1 MNYHALAI
9 DGPAGAGKSTVAKLL
24 AKKLGYIYIDTGA
37 MYRAVTLKALELE
50 VDIDDPQAF
59 GFLKETD
66 MAFND
71 GILYVNGEDV
81 SLKIRSNAISNNVS
95 IVASHIP
102 VRNQLVVIQQQI
114 AARANVVMDGR
125 DIGTVV
131 LPNADLKIFLTATV
145 EERARRRHN
154 ENLSLGIKSDI
165 NLLIQEIER
174 RDRID
179 STRSYNPLRQAED
192 AVYLDTT
199 NLDINQVTEKI
210 YDMFIK
216 AIGRKRNN

>member
-1 MNYHALAI
+1 MSVL
-9 DGPAGAGKSTVAKLL
+9 
-24 AKKLGYIYIDTGA
+24 
-37 MYRAVTLKALELE
+37 
-50 VDIDDPQAF
+50 
-59 GFLKETD
+59 
-66 MAFND
+66 
-71 GILYVNGEDV
+71 
-81 SLKIRSNAISNNVS
+81 SL
-95 IVASHIP
+95 P